1 MEKEQS
7 YFMVI
12 PASVWDSELSAKAMI
27 LYGHITVLANKKGF
41 CFASNDYFAKQM
53 RCNARTIQRCFVELE
68 SNNLITRE
76 NVYKEDSK
84 EVDMRKIYLSLANDK
99 NVKRPN
105 DKNVKRPVDKNVT
118 RPVDK
123 NVIDKDTRFN
133 TTRDNITRSN
143 NKKLLNPLTLGQEAI
158 LDDSFAKQEPYS
170 NDELM
175 VLSIDI

>member
-53 RCNARTIQRCFVELE
+53 KCNVRTIQRCFVELE
-68 SNNLITRE
+68 SNLFITRE
-76 NVYKEDSK
+76 LCYKENSK
-84 EVDMRKIYLSLANDK
+84 EVDMRKIYLTLAN
-99 NVKRPN
+99 VKKVTRPN
-105 DKNVKRPVDKNVT
+105 AKNVT
-118 RPVDK
+118 KAIDK
-123 NVIDKDTRFN
+123 NDIRSNDKSVIDNGTRFN
-133 TTRDNITRSN
+133 NTRDNITRSN
-143 NKKLLNPLTLGQEAI
+143 NKKVLNPLTLGQEAI

-170 NDELM
+170 NDELKI
-175 VLSIDI
+175 LSLDI